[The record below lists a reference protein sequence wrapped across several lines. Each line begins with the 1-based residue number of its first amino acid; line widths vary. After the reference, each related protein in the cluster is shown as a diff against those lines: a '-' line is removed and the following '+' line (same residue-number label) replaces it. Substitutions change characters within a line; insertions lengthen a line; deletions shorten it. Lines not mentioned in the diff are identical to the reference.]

1 MLTTFEDS
9 GVDGAFVFTFVAP
22 TSPTSDDPK
31 HDLDMASYSLVKS
44 YGSRLGDLAPAF
56 PNAPWDRTRMGTTY
70 PDMPWE
76 PKQSF
81 RAVADLY
88 AAAALLTT

>member
-1 MLTTFEDS
+1 
-9 GVDGAFVFTFVAP
+9 
-22 TSPTSDDPK
+22 
-31 HDLDMASYSLVKS
+31 MASYSLVKS
-44 YGSRLGDLAPAF
+44 YGDRLGDLAAAF
-56 PNAPWDRTRMGTTY
+56 PNAPWDTTRTGTTY